1 MMKLV
6 ITDLDGTF
14 LNSKGSF
21 NKERFETVKA
31 ALDARGIKFAACTGK
46 QCERVEE
53 LFGEDAKDIW
63 ILGDSATRIKNQGK
77 FAFQSLIPNNT
88 GKEMIA
94 KLESLDIDFTII
106 VCTDQAAY
114 IKHDRSDTE
123 KKMVRG
129 SYAVVK
135 EVSNFNEIQE
145 DIVKITIYDGEK
157 RCFETI
163 KHLQDFA
170 DRLYLVASEAAWI
183 DITNYGQH
191 KGATVQKLQ
200 EILGC
205 TKAETVAFGDGFNDF
220 ELLDEAGVSFA
231 MGNAFDEVQAH
242 ADFVTKTNNED
253 GVLFTIEKLLS
264 LTRGA

>member
-1 MMKLV
+1 MIKLV

-21 NKERFETVKA
+21 NKERFESVKA

-63 ILGDSATRIKNQGK
+63 ILGDSATRIKHQGE
-77 FAFQSLIPNNT
+77 FAFQSLIPNET

-94 KLESLDIDFTII
+94 KLESLGLDFTII
-106 VCTDQAAY
+106 VCTDKAAY
-114 IKHDRSDTE
+114 IKNNRSE
-123 KKMVRG
+123 LEQKIVRG

-135 EVSNFNEIQE
+135 EVADFNEFEE
-145 DIVKITIYDGEK
+145 DIVKITIFDGEK
-157 RCFETI
+157 RCLDTV
-163 KHLQDFA
+163 KLLQDFS

-191 KGATVQKLQ
+191 KGATVQHLQ
-200 EILGC
+200 GILGC

-220 ELLDEAGVSFA
+220 ELLDEAGLSFA
-231 MGNAFDEVQAH
+231 MGNAFDAVQAH
-242 ADFVTKTNNED
+242 ADFVTKTNDED
-253 GVLFTIEKLLS
+253 GVLFSIEKLLS
-264 LTRGA
+264 LTAGA